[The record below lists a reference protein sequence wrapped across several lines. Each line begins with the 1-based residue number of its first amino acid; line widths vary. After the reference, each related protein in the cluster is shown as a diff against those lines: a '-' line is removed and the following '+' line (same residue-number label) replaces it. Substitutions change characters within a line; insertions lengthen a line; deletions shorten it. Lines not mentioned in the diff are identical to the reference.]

1 MIDRLKSLAVFAK
14 TVREGSFRGAAR
26 QLKLT
31 PSAVSYH
38 VRILEETVGVP
49 LLYRSTRSLSTTDA
63 GEALYRSAL
72 DMLNAAQSGLDL
84 ANRFETHLSGKLKV
98 ALTSAISQSYLS
110 ERIGD
115 FAKGYSNVDLHLH
128 YDNRE
133 NDLIDEQF
141 DLALRIGKLK
151 DSGLKCKLLWEMPR
165 VLVASPKLLEG
176 LDHVSNIKA
185 LEKLCWIKFEGME
198 ENRSLTDKNGNNLT
212 VHQFGNIT
220 VNSIEAMVDLTI
232 LGAGISSPPT
242 HFVEDH
248 LRDGKLVKLLPDML
262 VHPLPVYAIWPPT
275 KIPNPI
281 TRLFLDHVTQ

>member
-1 MIDRLKSLAVFAK
+1 MIDRLKSLAVFAE

-26 QLKLT
+26 QLQLT

-38 VRILEETVGVP
+38 VRVLEETVGVP
-49 LLYRSTRSLSTTDA
+49 LLYRSTRSLNTTDA

-98 ALTSAISQSYLS
+98 ALTSAISHSYLS
-110 ERIGD
+110 ERISK
-115 FAKGYSNVDLHLH
+115 FAKGYTKVDLHLH

-133 NDLIDEQF
+133 SDLIGEQF

-151 DSGLKCKLLWEMPR
+151 DSGLKCKLLWQMPR
-165 VLVASPKLLEG
+165 CLIASPKLLEG
-176 LDHVSNIKA
+176 LNHTPTVKE

-198 ENRSLTDKNGNNLT
+198 QSRNLTDQDGNNLT
-212 VHQFGNIT
+212 VRQFGNIT

-242 HFVEDH
+242 HFVENH
-248 LRDGKLVKLLPDML
+248 VRDGRLLKVLPDMH

-281 TRLFLDHVTQ
+281 TRLFLDHVTR